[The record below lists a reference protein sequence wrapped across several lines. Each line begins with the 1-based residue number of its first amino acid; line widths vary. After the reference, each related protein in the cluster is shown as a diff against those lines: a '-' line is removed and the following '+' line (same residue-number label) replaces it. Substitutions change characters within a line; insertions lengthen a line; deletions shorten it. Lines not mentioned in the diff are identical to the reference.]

1 MKEKILAMLTE
12 LAEHELVYIISQTD
26 KELIYR
32 YTEQDVDW
40 TLVNEFE
47 DFIMYAED
55 DELITTDSECTQF
68 WIMVEDFT
76 FSQLIDYDD

>member
-1 MKEKILAMLTE
+1 MKEKILAMLTK
-12 LAEHELVYIISQTD
+12 LAEHELVYIIAQTD
-26 KELIYR
+26 KELIYK
-32 YTEQDVDW
+32 YTDQDVDW

-55 DELITTDSECTQF
+55 DGLITTDNECTQF
-68 WIMVEDFT
+68 WIMVKGFT

>member
-12 LAEHELVYIISQTD
+12 LAEHKLVYIIFQTD

-55 DELITTDSECTQF
+55 DGLIETESECTQF
-68 WIMVEDFT
+68 WIMVKDFT

>member
-55 DELITTDSECTQF
+55 DGLITTDSECTQF